1 LYKNIFDLYTETW
14 KGVKKPFQ
22 VNAYLQKKY
31 KITQENSADRYI
43 SSQPI
48 EYVGENGSKHFNK
61 RKMSELPHCLAQID
75 ESFSLE
81 KACEL
86 VFLNYEFIRAKFSCF
101 SLQEILEDLDKVM
114 NKALNERQELKSNY
128 LQLSMF
134 KQFISMIGNRI
145 EDHPNSLAF
154 QFTSRF
160 VNFYKDKYFRHFIE
174 ACDSLSIEHC
184 SFISPYLQQEP
195 PGGYLLTSL
204 DKDNESIL
212 RILYIKPL
220 LITYS
225 ALKVALYYLKDI
237 SQPVFL
243 FNILLPTAQT
253 LLDRFSKQKND
264 SYDMSRFK
272 SKQKPKIKCILSMGS
287 KVFNQEDKEN
297 SNTIMDSS
305 ILHNPDLVPL
315 LFLVIHKHYLYVI
328 APNKR
333 IKFIHFTDKEILDA
347 FVLGENSLIL
357 VEKKA
362 NCLKVFQNF
371 DVDSSRQCSEF
382 LIAEASGVK
391 ECFSFSSQYFNGIY
405 LENIELAL
413 MLDNSEIKRL
423 VFEKKMESSSQEEI
437 LNLDDWLLTR
447 LESSDLNEK
456 VKEQQIN
463 KFLKVK
469 ILDTIKP
476 SGVGDL
482 KLLNPQM
489 SVIKKANVETKFD
502 LLYLSSNDGSL
513 VMIGNSVCK
522 LWKHFT
528 RQPILDM
535 EVGQNFFSLKT
546 EDYFYIVHAF
556 HGNMEKLCKLEMKE
570 KVEAIEILNLDYFLL
585 AKDGIIEMH
594 KLECLNKEHTLK
606 LILSI
611 HSLNRSITDMILIGK
626 LGYQICFFLIG
637 IILILFL

>member
-22 VNAYLQKKY
+22 VNPYLQKKY
-31 KITQENSADRYI
+31 KINQENSADRYI

-48 EYVGENGSKHFNK
+48 EYIGENGSKHFNK

-86 VFLNYEFIRAKFSCF
+86 VFLNYEFIHAKFSCY
-101 SLQEILEDLDKVM
+101 SLQEIQEDLDKVM
-114 NKALNERQELKSNY
+114 NKALNESQELKSNY

-145 EDHPNSLAF
+145 EDHPSSLAF

-160 VNFYKDKYFRHFIE
+160 VNFYNDKYFRHFIE

-225 ALKVALYYLKDI
+225 ALKIALYYLKDI
-237 SQPVFL
+237 SPQPVFL
-243 FNILLPTAQT
+243 FNILLPTVET
-253 LLDRFSKQKND
+253 LLDRFSKKRND
-264 SYDMSRFK
+264 MNAMSRFK
-272 SKQKPKIKCILSMGS
+272 SKQKPKIKCILSTGS
-287 KVFNQEDKEN
+287 KVFNQEEGIDN
-297 SNTIMDSS
+297 SMTIMDSS

-333 IKFIHFTDKEILDA
+333 IKFVHFTDKEISDA

-357 VEKKA
+357 VEKKS
-362 NCLKVFQNF
+362 NYLKVFQNF
-371 DVDSSRQCSEF
+371 DLESSRQCSVF

-405 LENIELAL
+405 LEKIELAL
-413 MLDNSEIKRL
+413 MLDNNEIKRL
-423 VFEKKMESSSQEEI
+423 VFEKKMPSLNQEEI

-447 LESSDLNEK
+447 LESNDSNEK
-456 VKEQQIN
+456 VSEQQIN

-476 SGVGDL
+476 CGIGDL

-522 LWKHFT
+522 LWKNFT

-556 HGNMEKLCKLEMKE
+556 HGNMEKLCKLEMNE
-570 KVEAIEILNLDYFLL
+570 KVEAIEILNSDYFLL
-585 AKDGIIEMH
+585 AKDGVIEMH

-611 HSLNRSITDMILIGK
+611 HSLNRNITDMILIGK
-626 LGYQICFFLIG
+626 LGLNLLIN
-637 IILILFL
+637 